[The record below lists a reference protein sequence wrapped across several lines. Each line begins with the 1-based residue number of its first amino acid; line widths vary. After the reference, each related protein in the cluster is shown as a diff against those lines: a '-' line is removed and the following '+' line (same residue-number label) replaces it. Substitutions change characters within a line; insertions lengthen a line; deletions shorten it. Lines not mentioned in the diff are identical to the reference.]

1 MSVRRIRML
10 LVAGLLLPAALVFT
24 PAKAQ
29 FPRPP
34 IPPGG
39 MAGRPGGIGGMPAGI
54 NGGMPGGINGGIA
67 GRPGGIGGINGG
79 IAGGPGGVGGMPGQ
93 HEWVCGGCGKVLG
106 VGPVKP
112 IMASCPFCG
121 VKFTNGMD
129 FEMSRPGGGP
139 PIGGPPM
146 GGPPMGAMG
155 GPPMGGPNIPPT
167 EPAHPNPPPFNPPD
181 AGAANNNNNNVP
193 APVAGNQAAANSGSS
208 STGRTVLI
216 VGAIG
221 CGVLFLV
228 AALGTFLY
236 ISATRSSKDDRPKRR
251 RKRVYHDED
260 D

>member
-1 MSVRRIRML
+1 MSVRRIRMG
-10 LVAGLLLPAALVFT
+10 LVIGLLLPAALMFT
-24 PAKAQ
+24 PAQAQ
-29 FPRPP
+29 FGGRPP
-34 IPPGG
+34 IGPGG
-39 MAGRPGGIGGMPAGI
+39 IAGRPPGMPGGI
-54 NGGMPGGINGGIA
+54 NGGIGGINGGIA
-67 GRPGGIGGINGG
+67 GRPGMPGGINGG
-79 IAGGPGGVGGMPGQ
+79 INGGMPGGLGQ

-106 VGPVKP
+106 HGPVKP
-112 IMASCPFCG
+112 VMPSCPFCG

-146 GGPPMGAMG
+146 GAIGGPPMG

-167 EPAHPNPPPFNPPD
+167 EPAQPNPPPVNPPD
-181 AGAANNNNNNVP
+181 APAANNNAPAAAAGNP
-193 APVAGNQAAANSGSS
+193 APASSGGPSVAK
-208 STGRTVLI
+208 TVLI

-221 CGVLFLV
+221 CGVLLLF

-236 ISATRSSKDDRPKRR
+236 LSASRAGKNDPPKRR